1 MNKVLEISSRKS
13 KGGRRKIE
21 IVLHKIHEEQ
31 SETNINGI
39 HWSEENTKRNIESVS
54 GIPICAE
61 FTDDIKEVPLGHG
74 YTSTERINGKDTPL
88 FENSEVVGTIDHGEI
103 RTLEVNDETIKAL
116 VGIGYVY
123 DQRYP
128 KFVSWV
134 KENLALSKVDTSIEI
149 MGLDENQNKITYDE
163 EEPTE
168 DYRTPK
174 DYDYSGVAILSIK
187 PADSDAIVLECAQ
200 AKNQDKEEKLNMT
213 EKEIMDAVQKA
224 IVETN
229 SVKDDMNAKITKLN
243 SQLDAKDAELTEKD
257 VKISELNASIADMQK
272 LLDDM
277 KKDQE
282 TSWAEREV
290 LEHELAKA
298 KIAEKLGEL
307 NSALD
312 EFSDTEKEV
321 AKDDIEKLTSEIN
334 SAEKKEDLEKVTSEI
349 NSIKSKICMNIVE
362 TQKKAEADAKVAE
375 QNSANENNT
384 IDIFSEINSDNAD
397 DSDTNIF

>member
-39 HWSEENTKRNIESVS
+39 HWSEENTRRNIESVS

-61 FTDDIKEVPLGHG
+61 FTDDTKEVPLGHG
-74 YTSTERINGKDTPL
+74 YTSTERIDGKDTPL

-103 RTLEVNDETIKAL
+103 KILEVNGETIKAL
-116 VGIGYVY
+116 VGVGYVY

-128 KFVSWV
+128 KFVSWI

-149 MGLDENQNKITYDE
+149 MGLDENQNKITYVE

-168 DYRTPK
+168 NYRTPK

-213 EKEIMDAVQKA
+213 EKEIVDAVQKA

-229 SVKDDMNAKITKLN
+229 SVKDDLNAKITELN
-243 SQLDAKDAELTEKD
+243 SSIEAKDAEIKELNEKLDAEKANNTKTVEDKESEINELTQK
-257 VKISELNASIADMQK
+257 VSELEAD
-272 LLDDM
+272 
-277 KKDQE
+277 
-282 TSWAEREV
+282 
-290 LEHELAKA
+290 LAKA
-298 KIAEKLGEL
+298 KISEKLGEL

-312 EFSDTEKEV
+312 EFSDTEKEI

-334 SAEKKEDLEKVTSEI
+334 SAEKKEDLEKVTSGI

-362 TQKKAEADAKVAE
+362 VQKKAEADAKVAE
-375 QNSANENNT
+375 QNSANKNET
-384 IDIFSEINSDNAD
+384 IDIFSEMNSDNTDD

>member
-39 HWSEENTKRNIESVS
+39 HWSEENTRRNIESVS

-61 FTDDIKEVPLGHG
+61 FTDDTKEVPLGHG
-74 YTSTERINGKDTPL
+74 YTSTERIDGKDTPL

-103 RTLEVNDETIKAL
+103 KILEVNGETIKAL
-116 VGIGYVY
+116 VGVGYVY

-149 MGLDENQNKITYDE
+149 MGLDENQNKITYVE

-168 DYRTPK
+168 NYRTPK

-229 SVKDDMNAKITKLN
+229 SVKDDMNAKITELN
-243 SQLDAKDAELTEKD
+243 SSIEAKDAEIKELNEKLDAEKANNTKTVEDKESEINELTQK
-257 VKISELNASIADMQK
+257 VSELEAD
-272 LLDDM
+272 
-277 KKDQE
+277 
-282 TSWAEREV
+282 
-290 LEHELAKA
+290 LAKA
-298 KIAEKLGEL
+298 KISEKLGEL

-312 EFSDTEKEV
+312 KFSDTEKEI

-362 TQKKAEADAKVAE
+362 AQKKAEADAKVAE
-375 QNSANENNT
+375 QNSANKNET
-384 IDIFSEINSDNAD
+384 IDIFSEINSDNTDD

>member
-39 HWSEENTKRNIESVS
+39 HWSEENTRRNIESVS

-61 FTDDIKEVPLGHG
+61 FTDDTKEVPLGHG
-74 YTSTERINGKDTPL
+74 YTSTERIDGKDTAL

-103 RTLEVNDETIKAL
+103 KILEVNGETIKAL
-116 VGIGYVY
+116 VGVGYVY

-149 MGLDENQNKITYDE
+149 MGLDENQNKITYVE

-168 DYRTPK
+168 NYRTPK

-229 SVKDDMNAKITKLN
+229 SVKDDMNAKITELN
-243 SQLDAKDAELTEKD
+243 SSIEVKDAEIKELNEKLDAEKANNTKTVEDKESEINELTQK
-257 VKISELNASIADMQK
+257 VSELEAD
-272 LLDDM
+272 
-277 KKDQE
+277 
-282 TSWAEREV
+282 
-290 LEHELAKA
+290 LAKA
-298 KIAEKLGEL
+298 KISEKLGEL

-312 EFSDTEKEV
+312 EFSDTEKEI

-362 TQKKAEADAKVAE
+362 AQKKAEADAKVAE
-375 QNSANENNT
+375 QNSANKNET
-384 IDIFSEINSDNAD
+384 IDIFSEMNSDNADD